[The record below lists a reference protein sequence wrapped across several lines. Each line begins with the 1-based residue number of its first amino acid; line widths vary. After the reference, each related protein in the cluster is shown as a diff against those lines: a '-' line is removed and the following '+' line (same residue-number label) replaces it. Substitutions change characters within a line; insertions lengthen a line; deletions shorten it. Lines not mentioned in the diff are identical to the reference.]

1 MVIIFI
7 IVSLYPDVIPSG
19 HPNIELLVEFFAAL
33 YMKHTK
39 LCTSWFVLC
48 HVL

>member
-7 IVSLYPDVIPSG
+7 IVSPYPEVIPSG
-19 HPNIELLVEFFAAL
+19 QPNIDFLDFLATL

-39 LCTSWFVLC
+39 LCTSRFVMC
-48 HVL
+48 HVR